1 MFSLHQA
8 GRGRT
13 GLLDLDRELK
23 IYSARLQNLCPPSF
37 EKTCK
42 ERITGSEIALE
53 IKIFLRK

>member
-53 IKIFLRK
+53 IKFF